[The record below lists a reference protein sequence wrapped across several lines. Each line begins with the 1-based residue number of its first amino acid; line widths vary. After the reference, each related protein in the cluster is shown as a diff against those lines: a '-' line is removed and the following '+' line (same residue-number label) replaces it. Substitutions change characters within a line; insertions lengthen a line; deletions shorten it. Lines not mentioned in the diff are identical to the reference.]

1 MIQEPIQP
9 VQAPPTA
16 TAKPRSSNTLKIGL
30 VAALCL
36 ALIVPVV
43 IAIAANSAPSSQDPL
58 GLAAGA
64 SDAPAAAGSAAPNKV
79 DGTGDKGDRK
89 GFDFG
94 RGGAG
99 RGPITIRSINGNSLG
114 LGTDDGWTRTI
125 VVESTTTITKGGQPV
140 ALSTLS
146 VGDEIRFSQ
155 KKNDDGTYTIT
166 AIVLPTPKVAGKVT
180 VVTDTMISVDVKG
193 DTDKVITVNGSTV
206 YKFGKDGAA
215 KKADVTVGDRITAQG
230 EVSGTTFTAITVTIA
245 PDVAAGKVT
254 AVTDT
259 TITVDGR
266 GDTNTVITV
275 NGSTVYKLGTDAAKK
290 ADVTVGDKIGAQG
303 ELNGTTFTA
312 STVTIAPDVAG
323 GVVTAKTADSIT
335 VKGRDDKTT
344 VIHVSSKTTYKVHGK
359 DAATIA
365 DIAVGDWVGA
375 TGVSRADG
383 SLDATIVGGMNPKGF
398 KLPKAP

>member
-9 VQAPPTA
+9 VQAPTT
-16 TAKPRSSNTLKIGL
+16 TAKPRSSNSLKIGL

-36 ALIVPVV
+36 ALIVPVM
-43 IAIAANSAPSSQDPL
+43 IAIAANSAPSQSNPL
-58 GLAAGA
+58 ALAAGA
-64 SDAPAAAGSAAPNKV
+64 SDAPTATGSTAPDNKT
-79 DGTGDKGDRK
+79 DGNGDKHDRK

-94 RGGAG
+94 RGGGGPG

-155 KKNDDGTYTIT
+155 KKNDDGTYKIT
-166 AIVLPTPKVAGKVT
+166 AIVVPTPKVAGKVT
-180 VVTDTMISVDVKG
+180 VVTDTMITVDGRG
-193 DTDKVITVNGSTV
+193 DTDKVIVVNGSTV
-206 YKFGKDGAA
+206 YKLGKDAA
-215 KKADVTVGDRITAQG
+215 TKADVTVGDRITASG
-230 EVSGTTFTAITVTIA
+230 NVSGTTFTAI
-245 PDVAAGKVT
+245 
-254 AVTDT
+254 
-259 TITVDGR
+259 
-266 GDTNTVITV
+266 
-275 NGSTVYKLGTDAAKK
+275 
-290 ADVTVGDKIGAQG
+290 
-303 ELNGTTFTA
+303 
-312 STVTIAPDVAG
+312 TVTIAPDVAG

-344 VIHVSSKTTYKVHGK
+344 VIHVSSKTTFKVRGK

-383 SLDATIVGGMNPKGF
+383 SLDASIVGGMNPKNL
-398 KLPKAP
+398 KPPKAPAASSAP